1 MYTDVKAEHINGTF
15 DTLTTSRLVI
25 WTTAVVERR
34 IRKKSSS
41 RGQLGKIPSCPSKV
55 FFLVSSTTMGGCT
68 KRIAKDMLRN
78 CFSQL
83 SFESGYNLL
92 SLTVRGIR
100 DVFNSSL
107 HPGENCSIIG
117 SFSFDYEWMAFSLM
131 ESLPT
136 KSRRYAA
143 DKEGGPSTCSPCLVS
158 PTTDSFMLDS

>member
-1 MYTDVKAEHINGTF
+1 
-15 DTLTTSRLVI
+15 
-25 WTTAVVERR
+25 
-34 IRKKSSS
+34 
-41 RGQLGKIPSCPSKV
+41 
-55 FFLVSSTTMGGCT
+55 MGGCA

-83 SFESGYNLL
+83 SSESGYNLL

-107 HPGENCSIIG
+107 HPGENSSIMG

-131 ESLPT
+131 EPLPT

-158 PTTDSFMLDS
+158 PTTDSGMLDS